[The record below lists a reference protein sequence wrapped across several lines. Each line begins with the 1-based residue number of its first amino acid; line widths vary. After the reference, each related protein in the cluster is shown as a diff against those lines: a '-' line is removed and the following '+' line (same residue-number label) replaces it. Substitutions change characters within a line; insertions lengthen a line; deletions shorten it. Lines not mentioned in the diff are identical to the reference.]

1 MEENQYKG
9 MNFIG
14 RLQYFMEKK
23 GINDNQMTVNAGLS
37 VGLIGKAKVSGKGM
51 SSMNIEKI
59 LLAYPE
65 LSADWLLTGAGSMLK
80 DDLNG
85 IQTTKESTPSELP
98 ATSDDASADTP
109 GTAHAPEAVAVSIS
123 QKEKQTMKPIPLVT
137 ETAAA
142 GFGNCDFAIAEQD
155 VKDYYVIPKFRYS
168 RVDFMIEVSGLSM
181 HPHFNP
187 GDIIACTILTDRKFL
202 QWNKCHVIAT
212 REQGILVK
220 RLMPS
225 KQKNC
230 LPAIS
235 DNKDYPPFDIP
246 LDEITGIA
254 LVVGSVSLE

>member
-1 MEENQYKG
+1 MKEKQQEKSPIKQNILLY
-9 MNFIG
+9 
-14 RLQYFMEKK
+14 LEKK
-23 GINDNQMTVNAGLS
+23 GVTPYEFYKESGVTRGILQQNNGISEDNIARFLAYAPDV
-37 VGLIGKAKVSGKGM
+37 
-51 SSMNIEKI
+51 NIE
-59 LLAYPE
+59 
-65 LSADWLLTGAGSMLK
+65 WLLTSKGTMLK

-85 IQTTKESTPSELP
+85 IQTANNSTPAVMS

-109 GTAHAPEAVAVSIS
+109 GTAHAPEAVTVSIS

-137 ETAAA
+137 ETVVA

-230 LPAIS
+230 LTAIS

>member
-1 MEENQYKG
+1 MLY
-9 MNFIG
+9 
-14 RLQYFMEKK
+14 LEKK
-23 GINDNQMTVNAGLS
+23 GVTPYEFYKESGVTRGILQQNNGISEDNIARFLAYAPDV
-37 VGLIGKAKVSGKGM
+37 
-51 SSMNIEKI
+51 NIE
-59 LLAYPE
+59 
-65 LSADWLLTGAGSMLK
+65 WLLTSKGTMLK
-80 DDLNG
+80 DDLNS

-109 GTAHAPEAVAVSIS
+109 DTAHAPEAVAVSIS

-220 RLMPS
+220 RLAKQAEELSHCHIRQQGLPS
-225 KQKNC
+225 IRYS
-230 LPAIS
+230 A
-235 DNKDYPPFDIP
+235 
-246 LDEITGIA
+246 G
-254 LVVGSVSLE
+254 

>member
-1 MEENQYKG
+1 MKSTIHDRISEIVEHFGNGK
-9 MNFIG
+9 N
-14 RLQYFMEKK
+14 
-23 GINDNQMTVNAGLS
+23 TVIASKLG
-37 VGLIGKAKVSGKGM
+37 VSEG
-51 SSMNIEKI
+51 NIRGYVKNVMPKHDFLEKI
-59 LLAYPE
+59 VRCFDID
-65 LSADWLLTGAGSMLK
+65 STWLLTGIGTMLK
-80 DDLNG
+80 EDSNS

-168 RVDFMIEVSGLSM
+168 RVDFMIEISGLSM

-230 LPAIS
+230 LTAIS

>member
-1 MEENQYKG
+1 MENISTIKDRILTFLESEGIKKADFYSTTGISDSNFKG
-9 MNFIG
+9 KN
-14 RLQYFMEKK
+14 
-23 GINDNQMTVNAGLS
+23 LS
-37 VGLIGKAKVSGKGM
+37 SQLGGDAIVKVLTS
-51 SSMNIEKI
+51 
-59 LLAYPE
+59 YPN
-65 LSADWLLTGAGSMLK
+65 LSADWLLVGAGSMLK

-85 IQTTKESTPSELP
+85 IQTANNSTPAVMS

-109 GTAHAPEAVAVSIS
+109 GTAHAPEAVTVSIS

-137 ETAAA
+137 ETAVA

-230 LPAIS
+230 LTAIS

>member
-1 MEENQYKG
+1 MGNILSRIQEIASNEGITIGAMERTIGASKGVLSRAINNGTDIQAKWLSIIVEN
-9 MNFIG
+9 
-14 RLQYFMEKK
+14 
-23 GINDNQMTVNAGLS
+23 
-37 VGLIGKAKVSGKGM
+37 
-51 SSMNIEKI
+51 
-59 LLAYPE
+59 YPRY
-65 LSADWLLTGAGSMLK
+65 STDWLLVGRGDMLK
-80 DDLNG
+80 PDSNS
-85 IQTTKESTPSELP
+85 IQTTKESTPAVMP
-98 ATSDDASADTP
+98 ATSDDTSTGTS

-187 GDIIACTILTDRKFL
+187 GDIIACTILSDRKFL

-230 LPAIS
+230 LTAIS